1 MHAARPA
8 HVPRTSR
15 TVSLSLQALAVLA
28 FAVPAGAQDLGDT
41 LKRTVKRAAESE
53 VQRKAEREARRATRC
68 ALGDA
73 RCATAGAT
81 PPAAAGGAQAAGPA
95 GSTAGGGDHPL
106 LPRYEGSRVLRRDFD
121 EFTDYTLRT
130 GKSKATGSKTLEGRV
145 TRLTY
150 EGPADRAVL
159 EVFRNYEQQLRA
171 DGFTILF
178 SCAREQCGDIR
189 KEIESGP
196 RYMLLWGG
204 GDHRYLAARRAGAQ
218 GEVHVA
224 VWVTRNSGG
233 GAARGRPM
241 VQADVIESGAM
252 ETRMALVDADALGR
266 DIAQDGRAVLHGIH
280 FDVDRDTLRP
290 DAAPQIAEI
299 ARLLQ
304 GDPALRVRVVGH
316 TDAQGR
322 AAHNADLSRRRA
334 QRIVDVLVREHG
346 IARSRLA
353 PEGRGAGEPVA
364 DNATEAGRAQNRRVE
379 IIRR

>member
-1 MHAARPA
+1 
-8 HVPRTSR
+8 
-15 TVSLSLQALAVLA
+15 
-28 FAVPAGAQDLGDT
+28 
-41 LKRTVKRAAESE
+41 
-53 VQRKAEREARRATRC
+53 
-68 ALGDA
+68 
-73 RCATAGAT
+73 
-81 PPAAAGGAQAAGPA
+81 
-95 GSTAGGGDHPL
+95 
-106 LPRYEGSRVLRRDFD
+106 VLRRDFD
-121 EFTDYTLRT
+121 EFTDYRLRT
-130 GKSKATGSKTLEGRV
+130 GKSKATGAQTLEGRV

-204 GDHRYLAARRAGAQ
+204 GDHRYLAARRAGPQ

-233 GAARGRPM
+233 GPARGRAM
-241 VQADVIESGAM
+241 VQADIVESGAM
-252 ETRMALVDADALGR
+252 ETRMTLVDADALGR
-266 DIAQDGRAVLHGIH
+266 DIAQDGLAVVHGIH

-299 ARLLQ
+299 GRLLVRE
-304 GDPALRVRVVGH
+304 PSMRVRVVGH
-316 TDAQGR
+316 TDAQGS

-353 PEGRGAGEPVA
+353 PEGRGASEPVA